1 MNRFLFLGV
10 FLFTTALTLA
20 QSVGDFR
27 TRSNDRNWNATN
39 CWQRWSGTSW
49 DNISTPP
56 PSGTQTINVIHRLRI
71 NVNLDID
78 NVIFLVQSDNSI
90 RVNSN
95 TTLNLNSNAVV
106 RFTGTNNDPLFKQ
119 NPTTSIINFNEG
131 SVCEIANNLTSFTI
145 PPGNTWHPNSIL
157 RIASTATG
165 QITFTNPN
173 QNFGIFEYNRT
184 AQTGAQTYNFGNIQ
198 NRIRV
203 LSTGSST
210 LSPSNNPMFIAGDI
224 YVEGG
229 FFNAN
234 GTTGALNH
242 SIRDLVVNSGTFRM
256 HNNLAANT
264 ILTVRNNF
272 TFNGG
277 SFAFCG
283 QISDASSYVDVEG
296 NIILNSNNFTNLCQ
310 GGDSGLYFTGSS
322 ISNFES
328 TVALN
333 ADMNE
338 RFYFQQ
344 NADLEGINLFF
355 NGSVA
360 QATFSGVSNLDPL
373 GPYIP
378 IELSSSIVRNVT
390 INNNSG
396 VSVSVPFQLNETLFL
411 TNGNLNNA
419 TNTVSLGA
427 NATVERTGGSVS
439 ALLGG
444 TGTYN
449 VVYPAHSA
457 LVTMGNEIPDS
468 ATRLQNLTISNT
480 FGVKASKTFTVNGIL
495 NLNAPNPTANNT
507 DGLLDMVIGYG
518 NYATRVYGQSGYADS
533 TSEYNSLNSYELR
546 LGASATVTGQ
556 GDVTG
561 KIRRNHT
568 FTSGIPYAFGN
579 ANFRMTFNSISG
591 SALPTQMLVTATR
604 GDKGVHIDNQVH
616 TAHPNQLTVARNA
629 VRRLYQIQ
637 RTGGANNTQFVLRL
651 PYNDNELNGN
661 TEANLVTWDH
671 HLPYNGKTP
680 HEHGQ
685 TSRNTTENWV
695 ELANH
700 GLGYLTF
707 EGATTGT
714 ADVTKYWM
722 LSNREAVSNFEFVG
736 AVAPVNGTN
745 WSINSNWV
753 GGVAPTANDRGV
765 IVRPNAQNP
774 NPLTI
779 NSAVSMATF
788 EIMAGGEV
796 NVSNSA
802 LITITSGP
810 IQNDGSSS
818 WNNQGTFNAGTGT
831 VRFTGANGTISG
843 NANFYNLDIPSGA
856 TVVNSGSSEISIS
869 NSATVTGTWNTTQN
883 DNTVVYNGTAQTIT
897 HPTYHSLRLGGSGN
911 HNLPATT
918 NINGN
923 LTVNNASVTFTGKT
937 LNFAGTGTQAING
950 SATPSEFS
958 TVIVDKS
965 SGTLSTDANIAVS
978 NLTLTNGTFTV
989 NANRSLRLTNAV
1001 SRTNG
1006 HIGGTGTV
1014 IFEGP
1019 NTIVD
1024 NLFNANTALNNITIN
1039 RNTANFSVPNNF
1051 TIQGNLRLQ
1060 QGTVAIGSGR
1070 INLAGGVV
1078 KDNDDT
1084 GRLDVKEA
1092 TLGLSGSL
1100 SQNIA
1105 AEVFVDNEVK
1115 IIEKNDS
1122 GSANFLG
1129 ATTITELLSPNQG
1142 AINSN
1147 GHLRFRSTNS
1157 KTAFVGPV
1165 GIGASVNGNVTVER
1179 FFPPRRAWRFFS
1191 VPVDGGSI
1199 RSNWMEGVNNNV
1211 IVTNANNNPTN
1222 NLNPNP
1228 GFGTHITGA
1237 SGGGFDVTATNN
1249 PSLFGFTGNNWV
1261 AVTNVNNTNIEAGKA
1276 YRLLVRGDR
1285 SIPLINGA
1293 TPTATTIR
1301 SHGTMVNGN
1310 VSSFGIDGTAE
1321 AFTFI
1326 GNPYQA
1332 PIDMFEFLR
1341 TADGGSLLNNTFYVW
1356 DPQAA
1361 SLGAYVT
1368 ISFNRDVNGNFTSL
1382 TTSNASSAAGR
1393 YLQPGQAI
1401 FVQTNSSGGASTLSL
1416 NQNHKAVGQGVNNL
1430 FRQQANEILSGQYSL
1445 SLVLFNS
1452 NEMSL
1457 GNMARDGF
1465 NIRFAE
1471 HFSNDFVEGEDAIKF
1486 ANMDED
1492 VAIQKENIQLS
1503 IERRNFPT
1511 DGEFIQ
1517 LHNAK
1522 YRGTNY
1528 TYKLHFDG
1536 IPGVDAFL
1544 LDQLTQTLTPLNVGS
1559 YTYYN
1564 FTVAAN
1570 NPATTDAS
1578 RFRIVFNGDVLS
1590 TPSENIDLFSL
1601 YPNPASDVF
1610 YVRTNA
1616 NVKTSVKAVNALGQV
1631 VFETETEPLQ
1641 NVIELNAAS
1650 WQAGMYMISITQ
1662 NGVMQTQKL
1671 VVKH

>member
-1 MNRFLFLGV
+1 MNRFLFLG
-10 FLFTTALTLA
+10 
-20 QSVGDFR
+20 
-27 TRSNDRNWNATN
+27 
-39 CWQRWSGTSW
+39 
-49 DNISTPP
+49 
-56 PSGTQTINVIHRLRI
+56 
-71 NVNLDID
+71 
-78 NVIFLVQSDNSI
+78 IFLLSGVLNFAQTNI
-90 RVNSN
+90 NANVTYNSN
-95 TTLNLNSNAVV
+95 TTLSSIVFQSGSPIVTINPGVTVTVTGNVTLNHTNSGRIVTITGGGNFVIQGTLAIGTDSNPPNNVTPTPSTTLVIDNGINISVSGNVSINSDGSNGQRRINAELLIRSGTFTANSGVNLNGLGQTNQNVAILTLGANSPILNLGAENPITTSGTGSYT
-106 RFTGTNNDPLFKQ
+106 FTLSTNGSRVNYIRSGVQNIFPTTYANLGIGGSGNKNVAAGTTTTNLFLEGGTLINGTNDFLAAGGSIHRTGGILNSPLPGTNN
-119 NPTTSIINFNEG
+119 
-131 SVCEIANNLTSFTI
+131 
-145 PPGNTWHPNSIL
+145 
-157 RIASTATG
+157 
-165 QITFTNPN
+165 
-173 QNFGIFEYNRT
+173 
-184 AQTGAQTYNFGNIQ
+184 
-198 NRIRV
+198 
-203 LSTGSST
+203 
-210 LSPSNNPMFIAGDI
+210 
-224 YVEGG
+224 
-229 FFNAN
+229 
-234 GTTGALNH
+234 
-242 SIRDLVVNSGTFRM
+242 
-256 HNNLAANT
+256 
-264 ILTVRNNF
+264 
-272 TFNGG
+272 
-277 SFAFCG
+277 
-283 QISDASSYVDVEG
+283 
-296 NIILNSNNFTNLCQ
+296 
-310 GGDSGLYFTGSS
+310 
-322 ISNFES
+322 
-328 TVALN
+328 
-333 ADMNE
+333 
-338 RFYFQQ
+338 
-344 NADLEGINLFF
+344 
-355 NGSVA
+355 
-360 QATFSGVSNLDPL
+360 
-373 GPYIP
+373 
-378 IELSSSIVRNVT
+378 
-390 INNNSG
+390 
-396 VSVSVPFQLNETLFL
+396 
-411 TNGNLNNA
+411 
-419 TNTVSLGA
+419 
-427 NATVERTGGSVS
+427 
-439 ALLGG
+439 
-444 TGTYN
+444 YN
-449 VVYPAHSA
+449 VVYPAHTA
-457 LVTMGNEIPDS
+457 LVTMGNEIPDN

-533 TSEYNSLNSYELR
+533 TSEYNNLNSYELR

-616 TAHPNQLTVARNA
+616 SEHPNQLTVARNA

-661 TEANLVTWDH
+661 TEVNLVTWDH

-700 GLGYLTF
+700 GLGYLTL

-779 NSAVSMATF
+779 NSDVSVATF

-831 VRFTGANGTISG
+831 VRFTGDNGTISG
-843 NANFYNLDIPSGA
+843 NTNFYNLDIPSGA

-1019 NTIVD
+1019 NTIASL
-1024 NLFNANTALNNITIN
+1024 LFNSNTATNNITIN
-1039 RNTANFSVPNNF
+1039 RNTTNFSVPNNF
-1051 TIQGNLRLQ
+1051 TIQGNLNLQ
-1060 QGTVAIGSGR
+1060 QGTVLIGNGER
-1070 INLAGGVV
+1070 LNLEGGIVRETGLLNV
-1078 KDNDDT
+1078 KN
-1084 GRLDVKEA
+1084 A
-1092 TLGLSGSL
+1092 TLGLGGGL
-1100 SQNIA
+1100 AQNIGA
-1105 AEVFVDNEVK
+1105 GVFVDNEVQT
-1115 IIEKNDS
+1115 IEKNGN
-1122 GSANFLG
+1122 GSASFLG
-1129 ATTITELLSPNQG
+1129 TTIITELLSPNQG
-1142 AINSN
+1142 VINSN
-1147 GHLRFRSTNS
+1147 GNLRFRSTNT

-1165 GIGASVNGNVTVER
+1165 GIGVAINGEVTVER
-1179 FFPPRRAWRFFS
+1179 FFPARRAWRFFS

-1199 RSNWMEGVNNNV
+1199 RSNWMEGVNNTVN
-1211 IVTNANNNPTN
+1211 VTNSNNNPTN

-1228 GFGTHITGA
+1228 GYGTHITGLGGPANGFDA
-1237 SGGGFDVTATNN
+1237 SGTNN
-1249 PSLFGFTGNNWV
+1249 ASLFVYEQFLNDQNETVEAWLPVENV
-1261 AVTNVNNTNIEAGKA
+1261 ATTNISAGKG

-1285 SIPLINGA
+1285 TVAMVNNAPA
-1293 TPTATTIR
+1293 TPTTIR
-1301 SHGTMVNGN
+1301 SRGTLVTGTQNNNNLSPLANGW
-1310 VSSFGIDGTAE
+1310 TLL
-1321 AFTFI
+1321 

-1332 PIDMFEFLR
+1332 PVNMLDLLA
-1341 TADGGSLLNNTFYVW
+1341 TASINVDNARFYVW
-1356 DPQAA
+1356 DP
-1361 SLGAYVT
+1361 LMGDRGAYVT
-1368 ISFNRDVNGNFTSL
+1368 VELDYLNGLGEPSL
-1382 TTSNASSAAGR
+1382 DDSEANEFF
-1393 YLQPGQAI
+1393 QPGQAV
-1401 FVQTNSSGGASTLSL
+1401 FVETVDAGAASITLQES
-1416 NQNHKAVGQGVNNL
+1416 HKNVSQGINNL
-1430 FRQQANEILSGQYSL
+1430 FRQNLNQTSNGIFRLRATLFDSNDLSTGAS
-1445 SLVLFNS
+1445 
-1452 NEMSL
+1452 
-1457 GNMARDGF
+1457 ARDGLLIKF
-1465 NIRFAE
+1465 GQA
-1471 HFSNDFVEGEDAIKF
+1471 FSNEVLKSEDALKF
-1486 ANMDED
+1486 VNSDED
-1492 VAIQKENIQLS
+1492 VAIQREGQLLS
-1503 IERRNFPT
+1503 IESRGFPT
-1511 DGEFIQ
+1511 HGEFIQ

-1522 YRGTNY
+1522 YRRTNY
-1528 TYKLHFDG
+1528 TYRLRYDG

-1662 NGVMQTQKL
+1662 NGVTQTQKL